1 MIWEKAAEGKG
12 RKDSGWMTLAEAL
25 FFLFTAA
32 AAVKN
37 NCQPAFGDDLW
48 RNCRHSCCR
57 QWQFQCRSGRRRPP
71 RGQPQRR
78 QQRQQKQP
86 ASASRRSATMNRYCS
101 RRFQHTA
108 HTHSQFSVVHF
119 HSLSL
124 PSLPFPSLSSFHFFP
139 NTSSPHLRTSPLQM
153 CRIVVCVCVFVCV
166 EEKRRKRGVSETQA

>member
-108 HTHSQFSVVHF
+108 HTQSILSGSFSF
-119 HSLSL
+119 SFPSF
-124 PSLPFPSLSSFHFFP
+124 PSLPFPSLPFLHFTSFQ
-139 NTSSPHLRTSPLQM
+139 TLLPHTCAQVH
-153 CRIVVCVCVFVCV
+153 CRCV
-166 EEKRRKRGVSETQA
+166 AL